1 MAGLRMLI
9 ENIVVFVIF
18 KIAHLIWSNPETTIS
33 EIIDSG
39 FRNFQYFLLRIQYTW
54 EEYQQHRISR
64 TYRRLMKAILMSFNA
79 WLVIIF
85 LVMCICSEDSSIWIS
100 IKYLEKIVDCQRL
113 DLLIIAIIILFCIGE
128 WYWFYLFIQIITYK
142 SPIQKTISNK
152 LSSSSDYLSFIHKIT
167 ASYIFVACIG
177 IVVIMTYVMELYFLT
192 KTYFDNQITSVQLLF
207 SMIAFFPIC
216 FQVCSLIC
224 LLLVGTL
231 VVGFILELLKIRMK
245 QLYIFLKQDKS
256 SKNIPKM
263 KFFWNCIQ
271 KEYVE
276 LYSEVA
282 LLDKTVSFAMY
293 SLETASKILSIT
305 SCVFYSRQMEMNP
318 SNTLAML
325 TLMSAFVFTTIFYS
339 GLMFPPKS
347 NHQCCQLI
355 LNRMARQAIIKHP
368 DHRKKTI
375 IKSNLFIQTMSNN
388 HFGFHCGQIF
398 FITKFQVVELFMM
411 NLPLITLFYK
421 KICMAK

>member
-1 MAGLRMLI
+1 
-9 ENIVVFVIF
+9 
-18 KIAHLIWSNPETTIS
+18 
-33 EIIDSG
+33 
-39 FRNFQYFLLRIQYTW
+39 
-54 EEYQQHRISR
+54 
-64 TYRRLMKAILMSFNA
+64 
-79 WLVIIF
+79 
-85 LVMCICSEDSSIWIS
+85 
-100 IKYLEKIVDCQRL
+100 
-113 DLLIIAIIILFCIGE
+113 
-128 WYWFYLFIQIITYK
+128 
-142 SPIQKTISNK
+142 
-152 LSSSSDYLSFIHKIT
+152 
-167 ASYIFVACIG
+167 
-177 IVVIMTYVMELYFLT
+177 
-192 KTYFDNQITSVQLLF
+192 
-207 SMIAFFPIC
+207 
-216 FQVCSLIC
+216 
-224 LLLVGTL
+224 
-231 VVGFILELLKIRMK
+231 
-245 QLYIFLKQDKS
+245 
-256 SKNIPKM
+256 M